1 MGFFSFK
8 TTDTNKSVS
17 NAHSRRGA
25 LAVYLIDNKG
35 NKYYEDDY
43 GGNGRFGG
51 IDIFILIAEMNGHT
65 FDDDIDP
72 DLQYDKLR
80 GIGIDLFYDHPDA
93 VTPNICQKPKEWVN
107 KRLEA
112 CEFQGYF
119 Y

>member
-8 TTDTNKSVS
+8 TTDTQKSVS
-17 NAHSRRGA
+17 NAHSDRGA

-35 NKYYEDDY
+35 KKFYEPSY
-43 GGNGRFGG
+43 RGNGIFGG
-51 IDIFILIAEMNGHT
+51 VDIFILIAEMNGHS
-65 FDDDIDP
+65 FDEDIDP
-72 DLQYDKLR
+72 DLQYDELR
-80 GIGIDLFYDHPDA
+80 DIGIDLFYDNPEA
-93 VTPNICQKPKEWVN
+93 ITPNIFEVPSEFEN

>member
-17 NAHSRRGA
+17 NIHSDRGA

-35 NKYYEDDY
+35 NKFYEPNYRGY
-43 GGNGRFGG
+43 GIFGG

-65 FDDDIDP
+65 FDDNIDP
-72 DLQYDKLR
+72 DEQYDKLR
-80 GIGIDLFYDHPDA
+80 DIGIDLFYDNPEA
-93 VTPNICQKPKEWVN
+93 LTPNIFEAPSKFEN

-112 CEFQGYF
+112 CEFQGY
-119 Y
+119 YY